1 MARTLGVAVIG
12 YGWMGRVH
20 AQAYARLAHHYPQL
34 GARPRLVSVAD
45 EVPGRAAEAAE
56 QLGFDRSTQRWRDLL
71 TDPEIDA
78 ISVTTPNFL
87 HREVGVAVLEAGK
100 HLWIEKPVGLR
111 SADAQAV
118 ADAAHRGGLAT
129 QVGFNYR
136 NAPAVQMAREM
147 IAAGEIGAVTHA
159 RVRLFSD
166 YAAHPDGALTWRY
179 ERERGG
185 AGVLGDLASHGVD
198 LARHLLG
205 EIDALVADTAIFVP
219 ERARPSGATAG
230 HQRASGGERGPGRER
245 GLCRRPGPVRLRCPR
260 GCRGLPGQR
269 RSPEQLRR
277 RDSRDLGHARLGLPP
292 DG

>member
-136 NAPAVQMAREM
+136 NAPAVQAAREM

-185 AGVLGDLASHGVD
+185 ARPELPRQPRPEEDSH
-198 LARHLLG
+198 
-205 EIDALVADTAIFVP
+205 
-219 ERARPSGATAG
+219 
-230 HQRASGGERGPGRER
+230 HQKRDGQPH
-245 GLCRRPGPVRLRCPR
+245 
-260 GCRGLPGQR
+260 QR
-269 RSPEQLRR
+269 RSREGVSADGKTEDQEGRRQPERR
-277 RDSRDLGHARLGLPP
+277 QWHGRTQRVRGGFQGFLPDWRRGWDSNPRSVSRRPLSRRLH
-292 DG
+292 